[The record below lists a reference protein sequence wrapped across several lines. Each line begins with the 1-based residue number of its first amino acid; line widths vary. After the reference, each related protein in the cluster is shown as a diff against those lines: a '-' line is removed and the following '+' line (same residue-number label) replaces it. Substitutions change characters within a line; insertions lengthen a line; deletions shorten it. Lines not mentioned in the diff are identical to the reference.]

1 MLGKFWKYLFGDKN
15 DKICADVFISGGN
28 ACRPAHYLKK
38 FHLRTFSSP
47 FDWMMV
53 YKLND
58 IAHFLQNDGR
68 GFFAKIEEIPQD
80 EKYECRFI
88 KDCQTGMISMHDFP
102 RDKSI
107 DEYYPE
113 FIDKHKRRFEKLK
126 NEIKN
131 AKNVVF
137 IANRNEPMKEFKT
150 FLEKMQNFHKAS
162 YTLIIIRQNKQA
174 TKLKKTVRMTMRGGG
189 IIIEYIFND
198 THKNG
203 SDGVSNPDAWLGNV
217 EIWDEIMKELNF
229 THKKAF
235 VIFLERKR
243 EKIKRFYKKYIIKN
257 AKY

>member
-1 MLGKFWKYLFGDKN
+1 MLKLIYRYLCAFGGK
-15 DKICADVFISGGN
+15 IRADIFVSGGG
-28 ACRPAHYLKK
+28 ACRPAHYLRK

-47 FDWMMV
+47 FDWMMA

-58 IAHFLQNDGR
+58 IVHLLQNDGR
-68 GFFAKIEEIPQD
+68 GFFAQIKEIPQD
-80 EKYECRFI
+80 KKYECRFI

-107 DEYYPE
+107 DEHYPE

-131 AKNVVF
+131 AKNIVF
-137 IANRNEPMKEFKT
+137 IANRGEPMSEFKA

-162 YTLIIIRQNKQA
+162 YTLIIIRHNKQA
-174 TKLKKTVRMTMRGGG
+174 TKLKKTVRMTMGGGG
-189 IIIEYIFND
+189 IIIKYIFND

-217 EIWDEIMKELNF
+217 EIWDEIMKELKF